1 MARKIVFTGGKGGV
15 GKTTVCAN
23 LGATLAKKGQRVL
36 ICDADFGL
44 NNVDVVCGVE
54 GQSTYDV
61 VDVIEGRCRAKQ
73 ALIRHPDFPTLYILS
88 SNRSAPERYVS
99 PQALKAVLDGIEGSF
114 DFLLIDSPDGVEE
127 GFHRAC
133 ACASEALVVTT
144 PHITSLR
151 DADKA
156 IALLKSYELQ
166 GVGLIVNRVR
176 GDKLLSG
183 ESLTPEEVSEL
194 LSLPLIGVVPER
206 DSLEFGS
213 FFGGGKPFQLLAHNL
228 FFKKK
233 KILDATK
240 PYAGFFGA
248 IRRSLRKNL

>member
-1 MARKIVFTGGKGGV
+1 MARTIVLTGGKGGV

-23 LGATLAKKGQRVL
+23 LGASLAKKGARVL

-44 NNVDVVCGVE
+44 NNIDVVCGVE
-54 GQSTYDV
+54 DQSNYDV

-73 ALIRHPDFPTLYILS
+73 ALIRHPDFPMLYILP
-88 SNRSAPERYVS
+88 SNRSVPERYVS

-144 PHITSLR
+144 PHITALR

-156 IALLKSYELQ
+156 VALLRSYQLQ
-166 GVGLIVNRVR
+166 EAGVVVNRVR
-176 GDKLLSG
+176 GDRLLSG
-183 ESLTPEEVSEL
+183 ECLSPQEVAQL

-206 DSLEFGS
+206 DSLEVGE
-213 FFGGGKPFQLLAHNL
+213 FFGGGKPFQMLAHNL
-228 FFKKK
+228 ISKKK
-233 KILDATK
+233 RIFDATK
-240 PYAGFFGA
+240 PYTGFFGA
-248 IRRSLRKNL
+248 VKRMVRKNL